1 MNEFETIVVQE
12 DLARKGIQ
20 HYSMRPGNDC
30 VWVSYHQ
37 TECYYIFR
45 GGRLAEIQFD

>member
-45 GGRLAEIQFD
+45 NGRLAEIQFD